1 MSVVCLMLLFKLI
14 LISSTS
20 MVDFD
25 MLVRAFVIIYVL
37 KLIMKLSNYPS
48 IVSVLDAFH
57 MVTVGIS

>member
-1 MSVVCLMLLFKLI
+1 MLLFKLI